1 MDFLKNNKALIIQI
15 AVGAIMA
22 VVMQILHLPVW
33 FIGAVIAGTIT
44 IATRQATNL
53 YESKVEPRI
62 KETMDKRSAGAENE
76 ASVVVKPDNEV
87 KPDAAETKPTKP
99 KVPRKPKSTASKAAP
114 KRKPKS
120 QA

>member
-1 MDFLKNNKALIIQI
+1 MDFLKKNKALLIQI

-44 IATRQATNL
+44 ISTKLATKL
-53 YESKVEPRI
+53 YDDQVEPHII
-62 KETMDKRSAGAENE
+62 KTMEKSGAEAE
-76 ASVVVKPDNEV
+76 AEAPVEVDTDKTEKPE
-87 KPDAAETKPTKP
+87 KAKTPSKP
-99 KVPRKPKSTASKAAP
+99 KPRAAKAAP

-120 QA
+120 PSS